1 MGQKIHYGENG
12 KTDMQGAAYGN
23 ARFGYSGMIVVSAAI
38 AIKKLLTIHDQIYL
52 EILLLFCSLLLYR
65 YFICFLKWH
74 RHLKNVK
81 IFKIAFVNCLIFYQ
95 GQIQGIFLI
104 IFILFRL
111 QCNNACF

>member
-1 MGQKIHYGENG
+1 
-12 KTDMQGAAYGN
+12 MQGAAYGN
-23 ARFGYSGMIVVSAAI
+23 ARFGYSGMIVVSAVI

-104 IFILFRL
+104 IFIFFRL